1 MRRLIARL
9 CVLLVCARTQDVGDD
24 GDLLDALLES
34 MTFAISERFQESHD
48 FLRTRAWY
56 GNSHIGNR
64 PKQARAYFDVARR
77 LRPRTI
83 CEIGFN
89 GGHSAAIFL
98 AAAGSRASMI
108 AFDLQ
113 QFTYSSMAT
122 RLVQAIFHRHAGVKL
137 APKEVRSAFVTWLR
151 SSKQSDETLR
161 AAALALRHSSKMQ
174 KSAAYDKGSSDQLIA
189 AAVDVTRAFAAS
201 VSA

>member
-1 MRRLIARL
+1 MTGE
-9 CVLLVCARTQDVGDD
+9 VCAPGASGGWQLVLETQDAHKTAATFGPARTTLCAPIVAPLEAYLEAAG
-24 GDLLDALLES
+24 LLDS
-34 MTFAISERFQESHD
+34 
-48 FLRTRAWY
+48 
-56 GNSHIGNR
+56 
-64 PKQARAYFDVARR
+64 QAAPSQPF
-77 LRPRTI
+77 
-83 CEIGFN
+83 
-89 GGHSAAIFL
+89 IFS
-98 AAAGSRASMI
+98 AGSALSQPPSPS
-108 AFDLQ
+108 AW
-113 QFTYSSMAT
+113 T
-122 RLVQAIFHRHAGVKL
+122 RLVQATFHRHAGVKL

>member
-1 MRRLIARL
+1 M
-9 CVLLVCARTQDVGDD
+9 T
-24 GDLLDALLES
+24 DAL
-34 MTFAISERFQESHD
+34 A
-48 FLRTRAWY
+48 
-56 GNSHIGNR
+56 
-64 PKQARAYFDVARR
+64 KR
-77 LRPRTI
+77 LDSQTAPPHP
-83 CEIGFN
+83 FVF
-89 GGHSAAIFL
+89 S
-98 AAAGSRASMI
+98 AGSDVSQPPSPSAWP
-108 AFDLQ
+108 
-113 QFTYSSMAT
+113 
-122 RLVQAIFHRHAGVKL
+122 RLVQATFHRHAGVKL